1 MAERDTIDRKKGKI
15 KERKR
20 IFCFSFLPPSVRK
33 LVLIIYPG
41 NVQVEC
47 GSKAQKEKVKMVQR
61 RGGGLPLNPTPVFI
75 FFPVSLNLFFLHS
88 CWLYAYRFHG
98 GSFVPAPVPVLPMG
112 TSHPTGDKYDVQ
124 SQIHWKLGKREGG
137 RDGGEAESTQQLMAS
152 LSIGKADKIIKRKKK
167 WNMFSHN
174 THSWGLGGS
183 NG

>member
-1 MAERDTIDRKKGKI
+1 M
-15 KERKR
+15 
-20 IFCFSFLPPSVRK
+20 RK

-98 GSFVPAPVPVLPMG
+98 GSFVPAPAPVPILPMG

-152 LSIGKADKIIKRKKK
+152 LSIGKADKIIKRKK
-167 WNMFSHN
+167 NGTCFH
-174 THSWGLGGS
+174 TTRTVGALGKAMGKPQCVAIQMNLIVKLRFIVLRS
-183 NG
+183 IINV